1 MKNFNS
7 EELIKIEDI
16 FENDTL
22 VVMKATYKP
31 VYNRVIRTSIGI
43 KDSTGDIVKIA
54 TIDQKYYY

>member
-1 MKNFNS
+1 MKDFNG
-7 EELIKIEDI
+7 EELVRIEDI

-31 VYNRVIRTSIGI
+31 VYDKVIRTSIGI

-54 TIDQKYYY
+54 TVDQKYYY